1 MGYQRYGFYFF
12 LVPLWKVDNIYYVM
26 NINSLNVG
34 KEIQERK
41 QARKDKEKYT
51 YVWKLKDKLQKQSKS
66 HTNLNCPFLHKM
78 IAQSKT
84 YEFSSPF
91 SFIYVKH
98 CFI

>member
-1 MGYQRYGFYFF
+1 
-12 LVPLWKVDNIYYVM
+12 M

-51 YVWKLKDKLQKQSKS
+51 YVWTIKNKIQNQSKS

-78 IAQSKT
+78 IAQSET